1 MFNRFS
7 KCALMFLF
15 QLDEISNYLD
25 KYVNIV
31 IGTFI
36 LDRTFVEMEV
46 LKLIYAAVALFGIH
60 ILKPYYFC

>member
-1 MFNRFS
+1 
-7 KCALMFLF
+7 MFLF

-46 LKLIYAAVALFGIH
+46 LKLIYAAIALFGIH